1 MSHRGL
7 GRLRRV
13 SPEDTSFQ
21 LVYSP
26 VPPSPAPGSWLGLYH
41 LSRVGG
47 AGGRQLGQRQMGG
60 LTMLD
65 KKQLVLP
72 RSGRSQPGLPGSA
85 RLPVPPAGFTL
96 NQAAPAVGSCL
107 NTLSLS
113 FPISTEGMAGRVLRE
128 FRDTRLVKCVAWC
141 WPRGGHQAT
150 RGVLECSQQ
159 PAFLPL
165 QPGHHPGCVLMCSA
179 DVRE

>member
-26 VPPSPAPGSWLGLYH
+26 GPPSPTPGSWLGLYH
-41 LSRVGG
+41 LSRVGRRG
-47 AGGRQLGQRQMGG
+47 AGSWGKDRWGG

-72 RSGRSQPGLPGSA
+72 RSGGHQPGLPGSA
-85 RLPVPPAGFTL
+85 RPPVPPAGFTVWTL
-96 NQAAPAVGSCL
+96 NQAAPAMGSCL
-107 NTLSLS
+107 NTLCLG
-113 FPISTEGMAGRVLRE
+113 FPVSTEGMAGRVLRE
-128 FRDTRLVKCVAWC
+128 FRDTHLVKRVARC

-150 RGVLECSQQ
+150 
-159 PAFLPL
+159 
-165 QPGHHPGCVLMCSA
+165 
-179 DVRE
+179 